1 MGNLRRYKNLFS
13 REKEMKKLLMSV
25 AALAMAATTA
35 MAQERY
41 VMITHTQG
49 TDPFWPVVE
58 KGGRDAAAAIGATLE
73 YNFDVSGDMA
83 AMAALIEAAAASNPD
98 GIIVSLP
105 DADALGPAIKS
116 AVADGIPVVTMNS
129 GLESSAALGALM
141 HVGQPERLA
150 GESAGARAKAEGV
163 TKGLCL
169 NQEAFNTALVDR
181 CSGYFDAMGTDLN
194 MIDVSN
200 DPAQIETR
208 TAAALEADESI
219 DGVLAV
225 GPHVCEAANKAIKAV
240 GAEVHL
246 ACFDLSPGVMDMI
259 EAGDAAFTIDQ
270 QQRLQGYMPVVVLHL
285 YNNHAGLLP
294 GNNIASGPGFVDAS
308 NAAAVKE
315 LAGVDR

>member
-1 MGNLRRYKNLFS
+1 
-13 REKEMKKLLMSV
+13 MKKVLF
-25 AALAMAATTA
+25 AAMAASIVA
-35 MAQERY
+35 GAAIAEERY

-58 KGGRDAAAAIGATLE
+58 KGGRDAAEHVGATLE
-73 YNFDVSGDMA
+73 YNFDVSGDMS
-83 AMAALIEAAAASNPD
+83 AMAKLIEAAAATQPD

-105 DADALGPAIKS
+105 DAAALGPAIKA
-116 AVADGIPVVTMNS
+116 AVADGIPVVTINS
-129 GLESSAALGALM
+129 GLESSAELGALM

-150 GESAGARAKAEGV
+150 GSKAGERAASEGV
-163 TKGLCL
+163 TNGLCL

-181 CSGYFDAMGTDLN
+181 CSGYFDGLGGELN

-208 TAAALEADESI
+208 TAAALQADDTI

-225 GPHVCEAANKAIKAV
+225 GPHVCEAAQKAIEAV
-240 GAEVHL
+240 GADVHL

-285 YNNHAGLLP
+285 YNNSAGLLP
-294 GNNIASGPGFVDAS
+294 GANIPSGPGFVDKS
-308 NAAAVKE
+308 NAASVKA
-315 LAGVDR
+315 LAGIDR

>member
-1 MGNLRRYKNLFS
+1 
-13 REKEMKKLLMSV
+13 MKKIMM
-25 AALAMAATTA
+25 AALAASTLAGAAYA
-35 MAQERY
+35 EGHGERY

-83 AMAALIEAAAASNPD
+83 AMAALIEAAAASQPD

-105 DADALGPAIKS
+105 DADALGPAIKA

-129 GLESSAALGALM
+129 GLEASAELGALM
-141 HVGQPERLA
+141 HVGQPERDA
-150 GESAGARAKAEGV
+150 GFAAGKRAMAEGV

-181 CSGYFDAMGTDLN
+181 CTGYFDAMGADLN
-194 MIDVSN
+194 QIDVSN
-200 DPAQIETR
+200 DVAQIETR
-208 TAAALEADESI
+208 TAAALEADPEI
-219 DGVLAV
+219 DGLLAV
-225 GPHVCEAANKAIKAV
+225 GPHVCEAANKAVQAV
-240 GAEVHL
+240 GADVHL

-270 QQRLQGYMPVVVLHL
+270 QQRLQGYMPVIVLHL

>member
-1 MGNLRRYKNLFS
+1 
-13 REKEMKKLLMSV
+13 MKKTV
-25 AALAMAATTA
+25 MAAIAASTLVGGA
-35 MAQERY
+35 AFADGHGERY

-58 KGGRDAAAAIGATLE
+58 KGGRDAAEAIGATLE

-105 DADALGPAIKS
+105 DAAALGPAIKA

-129 GLESSAALGALM
+129 GLESSAELGALM
-141 HVGQPERLA
+141 HVGQPERDA
-150 GESAGARAKAEGV
+150 GEAAGGRAAAEGV

-181 CSGYFDAMGTDLN
+181 CEGYFAGLGGDLN

-208 TAAALEADESI
+208 TAAALQADPSI

-225 GPHVCEAANKAIKAV
+225 GPHVCEAAVKAIDAV
-240 GAEVHL
+240 GADVHL

-259 EAGDAAFTIDQ
+259 ENGQASFTIDQ
-270 QQRLQGYMPVVVLHL
+270 QQRLQGYMPVIVLHL

-315 LAGVDR
+315 LAGIDR

>member
-1 MGNLRRYKNLFS
+1 
-13 REKEMKKLLMSV
+13 MKKTV
-25 AALAMAATTA
+25 FAACLAATA
-35 MAQERY
+35 LVSPAFADGHGERY

-58 KGGRDAAAAIGATLE
+58 KGGRDAAAAVGATME

-83 AMAALIEAAAASNPD
+83 AMAALIESAAASNPD

-105 DADALGPAIKS
+105 DAAALGPAIKA

-129 GLESSAALGALM
+129 GLEASAELGALM
-141 HVGQPERLA
+141 HVGQPERDA
-150 GESAGARAKAEGV
+150 GEAAGTRAASEGV
-163 TKGLCL
+163 TNGLCL

-181 CSGYFDAMGTDLN
+181 CEGYFAGVGGDLN

-208 TAAALEADESI
+208 TAAALQADPSI

-225 GPHVCEAANKAIKAV
+225 GPHVCEAAVKAIDAV
-240 GAEVHL
+240 GADVHL

-259 EAGDAAFTIDQ
+259 ENGQAAFTIDQ
-270 QQRLQGYMPVVVLHL
+270 QQRLQGYMPVIVLHL

-294 GNNIASGPGFVDAS
+294 GNNIASGPGFVDSS

-315 LAGVDR
+315 LAGIDR

>member
-1 MGNLRRYKNLFS
+1 
-13 REKEMKKLLMSV
+13 MKSLIKT
-25 AALAMAATTA
+25 ALAAGLVAIAASA
-35 MAQERY
+35 VAEERY

-58 KGGRDAAAAIGATLE
+58 KGGRDAAEAIGAEFE

-83 AMAALIEAAAASNPD
+83 AMAALIEAAAASEPD

-105 DADALGPAIKS
+105 DADALGPAIKA

-129 GLESSAALGALM
+129 GLESSAELGALM

-150 GESAGARAKAEGV
+150 GEKAGERAKAEGV

-181 CSGYFDAMGTDLN
+181 CEGYFSGLGGELN

-200 DPAQIETR
+200 DVAQIQTR
-208 TAAALEADESI
+208 TAAALQADESI

-225 GPHVCEAANKAIKAV
+225 GPHVCEAANKAIKEV
-240 GAEVHL
+240 GADLHL

-259 EAGDAAFTIDQ
+259 EKGDAAFTIDQ
-270 QQRLQGYMPVVVLHL
+270 QQRLQGYMPVIVLHL
-285 YNNHAGLLP
+285 YNNSAGLLP
-294 GNNIASGPGFVDAS
+294 GANIPSGPGFVDSS
-308 NAAAVKE
+308 NAASVKE